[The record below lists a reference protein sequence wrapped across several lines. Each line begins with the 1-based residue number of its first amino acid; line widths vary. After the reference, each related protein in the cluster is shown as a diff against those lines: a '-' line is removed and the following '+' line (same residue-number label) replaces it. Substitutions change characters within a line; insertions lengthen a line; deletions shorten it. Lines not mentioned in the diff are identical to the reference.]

1 MRQIHKLLLFLLAC
15 GAVASCGGSGEQMR
29 LTGSGASFPYP
40 IYSTWFKT
48 YSRAADGV
56 IIDYQAKGSGAGIR
70 DFINR
75 TVDFAGSDAA
85 MTDEEMAEVDGG
97 VVLLPITAGEI
108 VVAYNLPDI
117 ATPLRLPRA
126 VYPDIFLAR
135 ITRWDDPAIAAANP
149 GINLPDL
156 PITVVRRADS
166 SGTTYVFS
174 KHLAAI
180 SASWRDG
187 PGVGKTV
194 VWADTDKIVAAPK
207 NDGVT
212 ATIKQT
218 PGAIGY
224 IEHGYAK
231 FADVPMAALEN
242 RQGVFVVPGSGGG
255 RAALQSAELPD
266 DMRVWVT
273 DPDTADAYP
282 IVTYTWLL
290 VRREHG
296 DSGKAQALV
305 DLLEYCLT
313 EGQQIAEDMGYVP
326 LPAHVVARARAALA
340 AIR

>member
-1 MRQIHKLLLFLLAC
+1 MSQYRNFLFLLAC
-15 GAVASCGGSGEQMR
+15 CAVVSCGGSGEQVR

-40 IYSTWFKT
+40 IYSTWFKQ
-48 YSRAADGV
+48 YSRASDGV

-85 MTDEEMAEVDGG
+85 MTDEEIAEVDGG
-97 VVLLPITAGEI
+97 VILLPITAGEI
-108 VVAYNLPDI
+108 VVAYNLPGVS
-117 ATPLRLPRA
+117 ASLRLPRT

-149 GINLPDL
+149 GIDLPDL

-174 KHLAAI
+174 KHLGAI
-180 SASWRDG
+180 SEAWLDG

-194 VWADTDKIVAAPK
+194 AWPDTDKIVAAPK

-212 ATIKQT
+212 ATIMQT

-231 FADVPMAALEN
+231 FADVPMAELEN
-242 RQGVFVVPGSGGG
+242 REGAFVAPGSGGG
-255 RAALQSAELPD
+255 RAALQSAEIPK

-273 DPDTADAYP
+273 DPPTADAYP

-290 VRREHG
+290 VRREHD

-326 LPAHVVARARAALA
+326 LPAHVVDRARAALT
-340 AIR
+340 AIQ